1 MSWHW
6 LKASRLYSFLQIH
19 GLGSGGANGPS
30 YRSIDKD
37 LVERQILLE
46 HEASANRIKDW
57 VQDYPELGQK
67 IMWNNPA
74 CLFFCCAERVP
85 AHKGPLGAKNRSLTS
100 LRTLAI
106 DLHFVTLGAPIWVE
120 KGGQGR

>member
-1 MSWHW
+1 M
-6 LKASRLYSFLQIH
+6 KASRLYSFLQIH
-19 GLGSGGANGPS
+19 GLGGGGANDPN

-37 LVERQILLE
+37 LVKRQILLE

-106 DLHFVTLGAPIWVE
+106 DPHFVTLGAPIWLE

>member
-1 MSWHW
+1 M
-6 LKASRLYSFLQIH
+6 KASRLYSFSQTH
-19 GLGSGGANGPS
+19 GPGCGGANGAS

-37 LVERQILLE
+37 LVEREILLE
-46 HEASANRIKDW
+46 HEASANQIRDW
-57 VQDYPELGQK
+57 VQDYPELGQE

-74 CLFFCCAERVP
+74 YLFFRCSKRVP

-106 DLHFVTLGAPIWVE
+106 GPHFVTLGAPIWLE
-120 KGGQGR
+120 KGGQCR

>member
-1 MSWHW
+1 

-19 GLGSGGANGPS
+19 GPGCGGANGPS

-37 LVERQILLE
+37 LVE
-46 HEASANRIKDW
+46 HEASVNQIRDW

-74 CLFFCCAERVP
+74 YLFFRCAERVQRI
-85 AHKGPLGAKNRSLTS
+85 KGHLAPRIVH
-100 LRTLAI
+100 LRHFETWLLVPTL
-106 DLHFVTLGAPIWVE
+106 
-120 KGGQGR
+120 

>member
-1 MSWHW
+1 M
-6 LKASRLYSFLQIH
+6 KASRLYSFLQIH
-19 GLGSGGANGPS
+19 GPGFGGANGPS

-37 LVERQILLE
+37 LVE
-46 HEASANRIKDW
+46 HEASENQIRDW
-57 VQDYPELGQK
+57 VQDYPELGQE

-74 CLFFCCAERVP
+74 YLFFRCAERVP

-106 DLHFVTLGAPIWVE
+106 DPHFVTLGAPIWLE
-120 KGGQGR
+120 KGGQCR

>member
-1 MSWHW
+1 M
-6 LKASRLYSFLQIH
+6 YSFLQIH
-19 GLGSGGANGPS
+19 GPGCGGANGPS

-37 LVERQILLE
+37 LVED
-46 HEASANRIKDW
+46 EASENQIRDR
-57 VQDYPELGQK
+57 VQDYPELGPE

-74 CLFFCCAERVP
+74 YLFFRCSERVP

-106 DLHFVTLGAPIWVE
+106 GPHFVTLGAAIWLE

>member
-1 MSWHW
+1 M
-6 LKASRLYSFLQIH
+6 YSFLQIH
-19 GLGSGGANGPS
+19 GLGGGGANDPN

-37 LVERQILLE
+37 LVKRQILLE

-74 CLFFCCAERVP
+74 CLFFCCDERVP

-120 KGGQGR
+120 KWGQGR